1 MEKTAQNPSGAP
13 RRRRRRRGSGTGASQ
28 SAPAQSAAA
37 REGGK
42 AAQPAAKEK
51 PSRPQPARKEGKE
64 AAQPAQASRGRHRGG
79 PQGEPAAPQPSGRR
93 GRGNGGGN
101 GQAAPAREQNHP
113 PKTAPRAVRAPRRTA
128 EEDPGLELITR
139 RPPKQKF
146 ANFEEYLAAHGGM
159 TVPLSGEDPAEEPA
173 ESQPAAAGAAE

>member
-28 SAPAQSAAA
+28 NAQAQASAA

-51 PSRPQPARKEGKE
+51 APRQQPPRKENKE
-64 AAQPAQASRGRHRGG
+64 AAPATPAPRGRHRGA
-79 PQGEPAAPQPSGRR
+79 QQAEPAAPAQPSGRR
-93 GRGNGGGN
+93 SRGNGGSN
-101 GQAAPAREQNHP
+101 SSQQAPAREQNHS
-113 PKTAPRAVRAPRRTA
+113 PKPSTRAARAQRRAA

-159 TVPLSGEDPAEEPA
+159 TVPLPDDGPATA
-173 ESQPAAAGAAE
+173 GQAADGAAE